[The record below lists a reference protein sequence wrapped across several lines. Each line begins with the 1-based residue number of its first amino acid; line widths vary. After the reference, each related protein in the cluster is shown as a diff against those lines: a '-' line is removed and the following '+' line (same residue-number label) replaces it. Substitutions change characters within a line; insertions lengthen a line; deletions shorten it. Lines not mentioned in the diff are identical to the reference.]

1 MIPALLYRLWASPTI
16 LLGIEVLTVMSG
28 LIPLYRLAGRRL
40 GDPQL
45 AVGVCVLYLLFAA
58 VQFNA
63 LRDFRPDFVEAEQSK
78 RAGDHQDSGGRH
90 PLAAWRLRFDLSRAL

>member
-1 MIPALLYRLWASPTI
+1 
-16 LLGIEVLTVMSG
+16 MSG

-45 AVGVCVLYLLFAA
+45 AVGVCV
-58 VQFNA
+58 
-63 LRDFRPDFVEAEQSK
+63 R
-78 RAGDHQDSGGRH
+78 

>member
-1 MIPALLYRLWASPTI
+1 
-16 LLGIEVLTVMSG
+16 MSG

-45 AVGVCVLYLLFAA
+45 AVGVCVLYLRFPA

-63 LRDFRPDFVEAEQSK
+63 LLDFRPDFVEAEQSK
-78 RAGDHQDSGGRH
+78 RAGLTCPARSDRIGARCHGS
-90 PLAAWRLRFDLSRAL
+90 SAL